1 MGTRFAWGMDTARGL
16 VLAAVVAGCTHQA
29 VAPAAS
35 SRGRCDTNPSGA
47 QCPVAVIEDASGP
60 YRCDLGRFRIEPDL
74 LELEGR
80 NPVFVRWSMANP
92 SRFQFCASQ
101 GDGVRLKS
109 SLVADHLNVLEA
121 FASDEDGAR
130 MSISSGSACKP
141 NFVWNW
147 SNQPAGATYSYEVR
161 FSDRNQRTC
170 VIDPWILNG
179 R

>member
-1 MGTRFAWGMDTARGL
+1 MYVIKERFFSIGDDFDVLDEHGTK
-16 VLAAVVAGCTHQA
+16 VLHVDGKVLS
-29 VAPAAS
+29 V
-35 SRGRCDTNPSGA
+35 RNR
-47 QCPVAVIEDASGP
+47 VVIEDPSGP

-80 NPVFVRWSMANP
+80 NPVFVRWSMSNP

-109 SLVADHLNVLEA
+109 SLIADHLNVLEA

-130 MSISSGSACKP
+130 MSIASGSACKP

-147 SNQPAGATYSYEVR
+147 SNQPPGATYSYEVR
-161 FSDRNQRTC
+161 FRDRNQRTC